1 MLASSWYNGRRL
13 VLPPTAVHSQMAAYP
28 IPGAMPKKSVA
39 DVDWAGRR
47 ALVRVDFNVPLDD
60 GSVADDTRIRGA
72 LPTLTHLLEGGA
84 ALILMSHLGRPKG
97 RSSPGFSLA
106 PVACQLEEML
116 QREVRMAPDCVGGE
130 VERMADGMRA
140 GEVLLL
146 ENLRF
151 HSEEEANDPGFAR
164 RLAALGDAYVNDAFG
179 TAHRAH
185 ASTEGVAHHVG
196 TAVSGLLMQRE
207 IAYLA
212 DALSDPARP
221 YLAIMGGAKISGKVE
236 LIEHLLDRVDG
247 LLIGGGMQFTF
258 LRAQGLEI
266 GDSLLEEETVDT
278 AAAVLAAAAAKQVDL
293 LLPTDT
299 VAADRFAAD
308 AATRIVE
315 VTGLSAGW
323 QGLDIGP
330 ETRSRFAARIAAA
343 GTVVWN
349 GPLGVCELAPFAA
362 GTAAVAE
369 AVAAATDAGAVTI
382 IGGGDTA
389 AAVRQAGCDKRMRH
403 ISTGGGASLEC
414 LAGRELP
421 GVAVLDE
428 AE

>member
-1 MLASSWYNGRRL
+1 M
-13 VLPPTAVHSQMAAYP
+13 
-28 IPGAMPKKSVA
+28 
-39 DVDWAGRR
+39 
-47 ALVRVDFNVPLDD
+47 VRVDFNVPLDD

-72 LPTLTHLLEGGA
+72 LPTLLHLLEGGA

-97 RSSPGFSLA
+97 RSSPGLSLA
-106 PVACQLEEML
+106 PAARLLEELL

-130 VERMADGMRA
+130 VERMAAEMRG

-151 HSEEEANDPGFAR
+151 HLEEEANDPDFAR

-185 ASTEGVAHHVG
+185 ASTEGVAQYVG

-212 DALSDPARP
+212 DALSAPARP

-236 LIEHLLDRVDG
+236 VIEHLLDRVDG

-278 AAAVLAAAAAKQVDL
+278 AATVLAAAAAKQVDL
-293 LLPTDT
+293 LLPMMPPPPMP
-299 VAADRFAAD
+299 
-308 AATRIVE
+308 
-315 VTGLSAGW
+315 S
-323 QGLDIGP
+323 
-330 ETRSRFAARIAAA
+330 
-343 GTVVWN
+343 
-349 GPLGVCELAPFAA
+349 LGY
-362 GTAAVAE
+362 
-369 AVAAATDAGAVTI
+369 
-382 IGGGDTA
+382 
-389 AAVRQAGCDKRMRH
+389 
-403 ISTGGGASLEC
+403 
-414 LAGRELP
+414 
-421 GVAVLDE
+421 
-428 AE
+428 

>member
-1 MLASSWYNGRRL
+1 
-13 VLPPTAVHSQMAAYP
+13 
-28 IPGAMPKKSVA
+28 MPKKSVA

-72 LPTLTHLLEGGA
+72 LPTLLHLLEGGA

-97 RSSPGFSLA
+97 RSSPGLSLA
-106 PVACQLEEML
+106 PAARLLEELL

-130 VERMADGMRA
+130 VERMAAEMRG

-151 HSEEEANDPGFAR
+151 HLEEEANDPDFAR

-185 ASTEGVAHHVG
+185 ASTEGVAQYVG

-212 DALSDPARP
+212 DALSAPARP

-236 LIEHLLDRVDG
+236 VIEHLLDRVDG

-278 AAAVLAAAAAKQVDL
+278 AATVLAAAAAKQVDL

-308 AATRIVE
+308 AATRVVE
-315 VTGLSAGW
+315 VAGLSAGW

-330 ETRSRFAARIAAA
+330 ETRALFASRIAAA

-389 AAVRQAGCDKRMRH
+389 AAVRQAGCDQRMRH

-421 GVAVLDE
+421 GVAALDE
-428 AE
+428 VE